1 MDVVVAVVFII
12 VPGLRSFACPPARL
26 VFVFSAKN
34 SLMYNAQLLPNN
46 LDLPPPPGIRT

>member
-1 MDVVVAVVFII
+1 MDVVVAVLFII
-12 VPGLRSFACPPARL
+12 VPDLSFACPPARL

-34 SLMYNAQLLPNN
+34 SLMDNAQLLPNN